1 MKSAADDTRRL
12 IEAYF
17 SALNARD
24 WNRAAMLLRED
35 VIHDVDEGG
44 REIGRR
50 AYRDFL
56 QRAAQTC
63 REEVGDLEIMISRSG
78 RRAAAEFI
86 VRGVYLATAAAG
98 RDGAT
103 RRYELPLGAFF
114 EIEDGLI
121 SRITTYCNTAAWLSR
136 IDCH

>member
-1 MKSAADDTRRL
+1 METAADDTRRL

-24 WNRAAMLLRED
+24 WGAAALLLRED

-44 REIGRR
+44 REIGRH

-56 QRAAQTC
+56 QRTARTC
-63 REEVGDLEIMISRSG
+63 REEVGDLEIMISPSG

-86 VRGVYLATAAAG
+86 VRGTYLSAAG
-98 RDGAT
+98 EERDSAPQ
-103 RRYELPLGAFF
+103 RYELPLGAFF
-114 EIEDGLI
+114 EVEGGLI